1 MNKKVI
7 KCKERLSRI
16 RQLINEIAKYD
27 VGYAEYADS
36 ALSAAIKEGKFSAL
50 VELEILLKVSYFK
63 LKLCEK
69 KEDVKKLI
77 DKMKEDLI
85 KFAKKW
91 GIILLVGVMAVSAL
105 IGMKAL
111 ANNYVSDNES
121 EQSDKTVLVENY
133 SPSETK
139 GDKESIYNSFPDETT
154 AAVIETPTT
163 DETTTE
169 VTTQETIETETIVEI
184 EEELYLKDIKIE
196 YQKDGLHLTSDCIK
210 DLCEAVENEIQIFYT
225 ILDLESPIHKENL
238 AAVLCIESAGVP
250 TAVNKES
257 PSHKGLFQSNCG
269 AVQTGLDAYKRLY
282 TKALKA
288 ISEMPEGD
296 LKEEYSNLLDNS
308 FYVIGEF
315 ADKTAEEVYLQIKE
329 PVTSSFVAG
338 GYYAEISYDY
348 YNTFQA
354 NEILVM
360 MSGNPG
366 ADRVYNMIQ
375 DKVLMVNEDGS
386 LIVDKIKLDAIPDTK
401 ENNNHGTKCRNGVVY
416 AIFANALSNQFKDDY
431 ENVNVIDVYEETRT
445 KEVESLL
452 CEEINYYYPNE
463 ADFE

>member
-7 KCKERLSRI
+7 KSKERLSRI

-69 KEDVKKLI
+69 KEDVKELI

-111 ANNYVSDNES
+111 ANNYVSDNAS
-121 EQSDKTVLVENY
+121 DRSDKTALVEDY
-133 SPSETK
+133 SPTETK

-154 AAVIETPTT
+154 VAAIETPTT

-210 DLCEAVENEIQIFYT
+210 DLCEAAENEIQIFYT
-225 ILDLESPIHKENL
+225 ILDLESPIKKENL

-257 PSHKGLFQSNCG
+257 PSHKGLFQSNCD
-269 AVQTGLDAYKRLY
+269 AVQTGLDAYERLY
-282 TKALKA
+282 TKALNA
-288 ISEMPEGD
+288 INQMEEGE
-296 LKEEYSNLLDNS
+296 LKEQYIALLNNS
-308 FYVIGEF
+308 YYILGEF
-315 ADKTAEEVYLQIKE
+315 AGKTAEEVHAQIKD
-329 PVTSSFVAG
+329 PIISSFIAG
-338 GYYAEISYDY
+338 GYYAEVSFKY
-348 YNTFQA
+348 YNTFKA
-354 NEILVM
+354 NEILIM
-360 MSGNPG
+360 MSGNAG
-366 ADRVYNMIQ
+366 AGRVYNLIKGGVIII
-375 DKVLMVNEDGS
+375 DEEDGS
-386 LIVDKIKLDAIPDTK
+386 LLIDKVKLDAILDLDETK
-401 ENNNHGTKCRNGVVY
+401 NGTKCRNGVVY
-416 AIFANALSNQFKDDY
+416 AIFANALSNKFKNDY
-431 ENVNVIDVYEETRT
+431 ENVDIINVYEETRN
-445 KEVESLL
+445 
-452 CEEINYYYPNE
+452 EEILSLVNDQIDYYYPNE
-463 ADFE
+463 SDFE